1 MISASFLEA
10 KWNGRLDGKAGLSRL
25 PLCSIM
31 QLHNKFSLRT
41 MMPRQSQHP
50 KEESFNFRIDPK
62 LKAEFQTATEAE
74 DKPAAQVLRDF
85 MRAYVER
92 QRERVFAAEAK
103 RQSRMLAE
111 RAADPGSDDAEVMRW
126 IEDVAD
132 TDGWTA

>member
-1 MISASFLEA
+1 
-10 KWNGRLDGKAGLSRL
+10 
-25 PLCSIM
+25 
-31 QLHNKFSLRT
+31 
-41 MMPRQSQHP
+41 MPRQSQHP

-85 MRAYVER
+85 MRAYVDR
-92 QRERVFAAEAK
+92 QRERAFAVEAK
-103 RQSRMLAE
+103 RQSRLLAE
-111 RAADPGSDDAEVMRW
+111 RAGDPRSDEAEVMRW

>member
-1 MISASFLEA
+1 
-10 KWNGRLDGKAGLSRL
+10 
-25 PLCSIM
+25 
-31 QLHNKFSLRT
+31 
-41 MMPRQSQHP
+41 MPRQSQHP

-92 QRERVFAAEAK
+92 QRERAFAAEAK
-103 RQSRMLAE
+103 RQSRALAE
-111 RAADPGSDDAEVMRW
+111 RAADPASDEAEVMRW
-126 IEDVAD
+126 MDDMAD

>member
-1 MISASFLEA
+1 
-10 KWNGRLDGKAGLSRL
+10 
-25 PLCSIM
+25 
-31 QLHNKFSLRT
+31 

-92 QRERVFAAEAK
+92 QRERAFAAEAK
-103 RQSRMLAE
+103 RQSRALAE
-111 RAADPGSDDAEVMRW
+111 RAADPTSDEAEVMRW
-126 IEDVAD
+126 MDDVAD